1 MIDLSGDIT
10 CPESHPIKGQTS
22 NAVTGVTTF
31 QCYTQFYWDAYL
43 MGGQAF
49 MDFAAA
55 IAAGR
60 GFDADVI
67 AAVSQAVTNYKA
79 ERIAIDAL
87 RDDAQRR
94 AQEEADAS
102 PGDVICKS
110 WSYTS
115 VYNGSGGGSVCAVNN
130 NPVDVSVKPSAPAG
144 LQISQAPA
152 MPASPSTSSAT
163 GVKSGP
169 VLSQTFGVKTLATA
183 KYFTKV
189 AKASKQKGTQPKF
202 TIPKAPKGSKLSVFK
217 SSASDC
223 NLKGRTVKASP
234 FGTCELTLT
243 ITKQGVLMG
252 MQKLTVPS
260 TSSATGVKSG
270 PVLSQTFG
278 VKTVATAN
286 YFTKVAKA
294 SKQKGTQPKFT
305 IPNAPKGSKLSVFKS
320 SASDCNLKVRT
331 VKASPSG
338 TCELT
343 LTITKQGVLMGMQKL
358 TVNRG

>member
-1 MIDLSGDIT
+1 MNKLIRIAALSAITLVTSLLISLMIAPPAGATTAASGTAYMIDLSGDIT
-10 CPESHPIKGQTS
+10 CPTSHPIKGQTS

-49 MDFAAA
+49 MDFTAA

-115 VYNGSGGGSVCAVNN
+115 VYNGSGGGSVCAVNS
-130 NPVDVSVKPSAPAG
+130 NPVDVSVNPSAPAG

-152 MPASPSTSSAT
+152 MSASPSTSS
-163 GVKSGP
+163 GKSGS
-169 VLSQTFGVKTLATA
+169 VLSQTFGVTSVATA
-183 KYFTKV
+183 KYFTK
-189 AKASKQKGTQPKF
+189 AANASKQKGTQPKF
-202 TIPKAPKGSKLSVFK
+202 TLPKAPKGSKLSVFK

-223 NLKGRTVKASP
+223 NLNG
-234 FGTCELTLT
+234 
-243 ITKQGVLMG
+243 
-252 MQKLTVPS
+252 
-260 TSSATGVKSG
+260 
-270 PVLSQTFG
+270 
-278 VKTVATAN
+278 
-286 YFTKVAKA
+286 
-294 SKQKGTQPKFT
+294 
-305 IPNAPKGSKLSVFKS
+305 
-320 SASDCNLKVRT
+320 RT

>member
-1 MIDLSGDIT
+1 MNKLIRIAALSAIALVTSLLISLIIAPPAGATTAASGTAYMIDLSGDIT
-10 CPESHPIKGQTS
+10 CPTSHPIKGQTS

-67 AAVSQAVTNYKA
+67 AAVSLAVTNYKA

-115 VYNGSGGGSVCAVNN
+115 VYNGSGGGSVCAVNS

-152 MPASPSTSSAT
+152 MSASTSTSSAAI
-163 GVKSGP
+163 GKSGT
-169 VLSQTFGVKTLATA
+169 VLSQTFGVNSVATE
-183 KYFTKV
+183 KYFTKAANV
-189 AKASKQKGTQPKF
+189 SKQKGTQPKF
-202 TIPKAPKGSKLSVFK
+202 TLPKAPKGSKLSVFK

-223 NLKGRTVKASP
+223 NLNG
-234 FGTCELTLT
+234 
-243 ITKQGVLMG
+243 
-252 MQKLTVPS
+252 
-260 TSSATGVKSG
+260 
-270 PVLSQTFG
+270 
-278 VKTVATAN
+278 
-286 YFTKVAKA
+286 
-294 SKQKGTQPKFT
+294 
-305 IPNAPKGSKLSVFKS
+305 
-320 SASDCNLKVRT
+320 RT

-358 TVNRG
+358 TINRG

>member
-1 MIDLSGDIT
+1 MTRLIRIAALSAITLVTSLLISLLIAPPAGATTAASGTAYMIELSGDIT
-10 CPESHPIKGQTS
+10 CPVSHPIKGQTD
-22 NAVTGVTTF
+22 ATF

-67 AAVSQAVTNYKA
+67 AAVSQAVTSYKA

-115 VYNGSGGGSVCAVNN
+115 VYNGSGGGSVCAVNS

-144 LQISQAPA
+144 LQSSQASA
-152 MPASPSTSSAT
+152 MTASPITSST
-163 GVKSGP
+163 EGGKSGT
-169 VLSQTFGVKTLATA
+169 VLSQTFGVTSAATA
-183 KYFTKV
+183 KYFTK
-189 AKASKQKGTQPKF
+189 AANSSKQKGTQLKF
-202 TIPKAPKGSKLSVFK
+202 TLPKAPKGSKLSVFK

-223 NLKGRTVKASP
+223 NLKDRTVKASP
-234 FGTCELTLT
+234 TGTCELTLT
-243 ITKQGVLMG
+243 ITKQGELMG
-252 MQKLTVPS
+252 IQKL
-260 TSSATGVKSG
+260 
-270 PVLSQTFG
+270 
-278 VKTVATAN
+278 
-286 YFTKVAKA
+286 
-294 SKQKGTQPKFT
+294 
-305 IPNAPKGSKLSVFKS
+305 
-320 SASDCNLKVRT
+320 NL
-331 VKASPSG
+331 
-338 TCELT
+338 
-343 LTITKQGVLMGMQKL
+343 
-358 TVNRG
+358 NRG